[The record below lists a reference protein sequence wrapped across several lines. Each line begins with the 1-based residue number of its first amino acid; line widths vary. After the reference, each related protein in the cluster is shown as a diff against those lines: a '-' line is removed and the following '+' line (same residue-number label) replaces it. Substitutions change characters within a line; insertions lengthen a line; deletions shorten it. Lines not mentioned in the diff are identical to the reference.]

1 METKFSVKRLV
12 GLDLFRIFAALFVF
26 LFHTEHIKC
35 TYGILQ
41 SFISMG
47 ATFMTG
53 FFMLSGF
60 SLYYVVVC
68 RKFHFSYES
77 IVNFYRKRLIRLMPI
92 YLTISTIWVFFFSKI
107 GIKKELFLLPVSMLG
122 IESVF
127 TSLFNVSHYGGTW
140 FISCILFCYFVFP
153 LFYILISKENIKH
166 IYILCVFVLVYS
178 PFVVEFF
185 KLASI
190 YSNPYFRTL
199 EFLIGMVICNLW
211 LKCRRC
217 LKCQYLFSFKIIIL
231 EYLLF
236 VAVITYFTNLKFHYR
251 NYMLYN
257 IFCLPFFSIIIFSLA
272 GLRNKFFKTS
282 SVIKYLSNISYVFFL
297 AQFFVWRTT
306 PTILKFFN
314 VDGNLVRI
322 LTSFTICLILS
333 ILFYECLDKPLNKYF
348 NNKLKVVN

>member
-140 FISCILFCYFVFP
+140 FISCILFCYFIFP
-153 LFYILISKENIKH
+153 LFYILISKESIKYM
-166 IYILCVFVLVYS
+166 YILCVFVLVYS

-199 EFLIGMVICNLW
+199 EFLIGMIICNLW
-211 LKCRRC
+211 LKYRNCM
-217 LKCQYLFSFKIIIL
+217 KCQYLFSFKLIIL
-231 EYLLF
+231 EFLLF
-236 VAVITYFTNLKFHYR
+236 VAVITYFTNFKFYFR

-257 IFCLPFFSIIIFSLA
+257 IFCLPFFSIMIFSLA
-272 GLRNKFFKTS
+272 GLKNKYLEAS
-282 SVIKYLSNISYVFFL
+282 LIIKYLSNISYVFFL

-306 PTILKFFN
+306 PTILRFFN
-314 VDGNLVRI
+314 VDGNIVRI

-333 ILFYECLDKPLNKYF
+333 ILFYECIDKPLNKYF
-348 NNKLKVVN
+348 NNKLKAIN